1 MEDRQ
6 YEDEISLK
14 ELIMALIKNWKLIV
28 AFIVVAGV
36 LALGYVMVI
45 ADEVYEASLEGSIS
59 VPESVRTRYGSY
71 SFPTTDKMDFL
82 NVVYSNKVIQETID
96 DLGLMEATVNGFKN
110 AITLETEEKSTRF
123 TFKVTGGSPEEA
135 ELRLLTL
142 AENLE
147 DELRII
153 HKEAALI
160 SFIRDYGVSYK
171 NLEENL
177 LQTQTQLEEIQEEF
191 ADIESVITLRKLVTS
206 DPVYAA
212 ELAQNRGVRIEELS
226 EEMMLEEVINP
237 HYDALQGT
245 LINLRKEIQNIVRA
259 MEKNLRYTD
268 ELKAELSNVQ
278 AYVLSGDGSKMDKDM
293 VAVMETT
300 LHFSASTNVSDHP
313 IAPKK
318 ALTLAIALVLG
329 AMLGVFVAFF
339 KEYWQNSN

>member
-59 VPESVRTRYGSY
+59 VPGSVSTRYGGY

-82 NVVYSNKVIQETID
+82 NVVYSNKVIQETLNE
-96 DLGLMEATVNGFKN
+96 LGLVEATVNGFKN
-110 AITLETEEKSTRF
+110 AITIETEEESTRF
-123 TFKVTGGSPEEA
+123 TFKVTGSSPEDA
-135 ELRLLTL
+135 QLRLLTL
-142 AENLE
+142 VENFE
-147 DELRII
+147 DELSML
-153 HKEAALI
+153 HKEAALV

-171 NLEENL
+171 NMEENL
-177 LQTQTQLEEIQEEF
+177 LQTQKQLEEIQVEF
-191 ADIESVITLRKLVTS
+191 ADIEPVITLRKLVTS

-237 HYDALQGT
+237 HYEALQGT
-245 LINLRKEIQNIVRA
+245 IIGLRKEIQNIERD
-259 MEKNLRYTD
+259 MEKNLRYTE
-268 ELKAELSNVQ
+268 ELKAELAGVQ
-278 AYVLSGDGSKMDKDM
+278 TYILSGDGSKMDPEM
-293 VAVMETT
+293 VNVMETS
-300 LHFSASTNVSDHP
+300 LHFSLSTNVPDHP